1 MLKARKSK
9 AHIGNAKIRGI
20 RGNYQLEHL
29 KKDLFKELMSQRR
42 NTTFKLPCY
51 SHVSWDTLYI
61 THNSISMVWHC
72 SNLTNSSL
80 KTVRSI

>member
-42 NTTFKLPCY
+42 PSNCYATLMFRGTPCILPIIP
-51 SHVSWDTLYI
+51 SAWFGI
-61 THNSISMVWHC
+61 AAISQIVL
-72 SNLTNSSL
+72 S
-80 KTVRSI
+80 RQ